1 MNRLGDRYCLTFA
14 LSLIVLLAAC
24 QTIDAPH
31 WNIPAGVKTVW
42 VNGYPMAYVE
52 RGVGPT
58 VVLVH
63 GATSDYRYWA
73 PQLDSL
79 PSQFRVVAVSLR
91 HYYPEPWKG
100 EGEFSLKL
108 HSDDLTKF
116 IEHLGGSVDLVGHSR
131 GGPVA
136 LATAHSRPDLVRKLV
151 LMDPALFALLPPASS
166 APGDDPRIRRAKAAE
181 VYLKRD
187 DIEGGL
193 QYFFDDSNGPGAW
206 SRLPE
211 GERRVRRDNAWAI
224 VGMLGDVE
232 TVTCADIARLKMPVL
247 LMTGEKSPPM
257 LKSIGAAFRKCLP
270 SATFATIPNAAHQ
283 MNQMNPS
290 AYDVELSKFLSW

>member
-1 MNRLGDRYCLTFA
+1 MYGLGDRCCLIFA
-14 LSLIVLLAAC
+14 LSIIALLGAC
-24 QTIDAPH
+24 QTIDKPH
-31 WNIPAGVKTVW
+31 WDIPTGVKTVW

-52 RGVGPT
+52 RGSGPT

-63 GATSDYRYWA
+63 GATSDYRYWG
-73 PQLDSL
+73 PQLESL
-79 PSQFRVVAVSLR
+79 PSRFRVVAVSLR

-108 HSDDLTKF
+108 HSEDLTKF
-116 IEHLGGSVDLVGHSR
+116 IEILGGAVDLVGHSG

-136 LATAHSRPDLVRKLV
+136 LATAHARPDLVRKLV
-151 LMDPALFALLPPASS
+151 LMDPALFVLLPPASIT
-166 APGDDPRIRRAKAAE
+166 PNDDPRIRRAKAAE

-187 DIEGGL
+187 DMEGGL
-193 QYFFDDSNGPGAW
+193 QYFFDDNNGPGAW

-211 GERRVRRDNAWAI
+211 EERSVRRDNAWAI
-224 VGMLGDVE
+224 VGMLGDME

-257 LKSIGAAFRKCLP
+257 LKSIGSAFWKCLP
-270 SATFATIPNAAHQ
+270 SVASATIPNAAHQ

-290 AYDVELSKFLSW
+290 AYDAELSKFLSE

>member
-1 MNRLGDRYCLTFA
+1 MSRLGDRCYLIFVLSIIA
-14 LSLIVLLAAC
+14 LLGAC
-24 QTIDAPH
+24 QTIDKPN
-31 WNIPAGVKTVW
+31 WDIPPGVKTLLVS
-42 VNGYPMAYVE
+42 GYPMAYVE
-52 RGVGPT
+52 RGSGPT

-73 PQLDSL
+73 QQLESL
-79 PSQFRVVAVSLR
+79 PSRFRVVVVSLR

-100 EGEFSLKL
+100 VGEFSLRL
-108 HSDDLTKF
+108 HSEDLTKF
-116 IEHLGGSVDLVGHSR
+116 IERIGGPVDLVGHSR

-136 LATAHSRPDLVRKLV
+136 LAIAHSRPDLVRKLV
-151 LMDPALFALLPPASS
+151 LMDPALYMLLPPA
-166 APGDDPRIRRAKAAE
+166 AGTPGDDPRIRRAKAAE

-193 QYFFDDSNGPGAW
+193 RYFFDDNNGPGAW

-211 GERRVRRDNAWAI
+211 EERRVRRDNAWAI

-247 LMTGEKSPPM
+247 LMTGEKSPPL
-257 LKSIGAAFRKCLP
+257 LKSAGSAFRKCLP
-270 SATFATIPNAAHQ
+270 STASTTIPDAAHQ

-290 AYDVELSKFLSW
+290 AYDAALSQFLTK